1 MGEAESYQNRRIE
14 FEQPAVTD
22 FVERR
27 VGYGPLRHDG
37 RSDVHRTDHGPP
49 RRTRRADGIWR
60 VHSESIR
67 ALCRERYGTREI
79 AAWIAFRP
87 PEAYRSALASRHL
100 FVAERADEIV
110 GFGQFDPARGEVEA
124 CYVSPDVVG
133 HGVGADLLARMEE
146 DARAAGHTFVRLN
159 ATLNAE
165 PSTPA
170 RIPEARRRATASL
183 NESSCPAPEE
193 KRLP

>member
-1 MGEAESYQNRRIE
+1 MTGDATFTAQIR
-14 FEQPAVTD
+14 PAAAAD
-22 FVERR
+22 
-27 VGYGPLRHDG
+27 
-37 RSDVHRTDHGPP
+37 
-49 RRTRRADGIWR
+49 ADGIWR

-79 AAWIAFRP
+79 AAWVAFRP

-110 GFGQFDPARGEVEA
+110 GFGQFDPARGEIEA

-133 HGVGADLLARMEE
+133 RGVGADLLARMEE
-146 DARAAGHTFVRLN
+146 DARTAGHAVVRLN

-165 PSTPA
+165 TFYA
-170 RIPEARRRATASL
+170 RHGYRKLGAASHRVGDDVEL
-183 NESSCPAPEE
+183 PCVRME
-193 KRLP
+193 KKLR